1 MLTSEEIFH
10 IAQLAKLEISEL
22 EAEKYSR
29 ELSAIL
35 TYVEQLDE
43 ADISQVSKETR
54 ISDSENVFRDDQV
67 ETWSDEERNLALN
80 QGEIADGLIKVKKVL

>member
-10 IAQLAKLEISEL
+10 IAQLAKLEISEA

-35 TYVEQLDE
+35 SYVEQLDQ
-43 ADISQVSKETR
+43 ADISSVNQETR
-54 ISDSENVFRDDQV
+54 TLDSETVLREDEVKVWDQ
-67 ETWSDEERNLALN
+67 EERESALR
-80 QGEIADGLIKVKKVL
+80 QGEICDGLVKVKKVL

>member
-10 IAQLAKLEISEL
+10 ISQLAKLEISEP

-35 TYVEQLDE
+35 AYIEQLDQ
-43 ADISQVSKETR
+43 ADISLVSQETR
-54 ISDSENVFRDDQV
+54 ISDSQNIFREDEIKIWD
-67 ETWSDEERNLALN
+67 SEERKTALN
-80 QGEIADGLIKVKKVL
+80 QGDLQDGLIKVKKVL